1 MLCFQAWS
9 MVNNDY
15 QMLCWKMKRLYW
27 TIGIHLLAMVP
38 LLAQAIVDNGRLG
51 IGGDPERALHV
62 NSVDISDILIQSYSA
77 DGSRTPTVS
86 MQRSRGTANNKL
98 ALDQWSRLGFFDFR
112 AFDGALHKDMATI
125 DAYGKVGDNVGE
137 NGTGLLRLRV
147 TNGTELIDVM
157 SLDSNRNVGVRT
169 RVPLYTLDI
178 RCDPLTQPGPSGSHW
193 GGLNLFN
200 KAFNDNWTFYPDW
213 FFSTADVLSLYFNNN
228 KIGHFAQSG
237 TWNQTSDAR
246 LKQDIRDLE
255 GGQLARIN
263 KLRPVTY
270 QMRQNHTDD
279 RKSVGLI
286 AQEVADIYPDLVSGN
301 HAEDGSMMA
310 VNYSALI
317 PYLVKGMQE
326 LMIKTQKLKAKK
338 KELEQKIEQ
347 IGK

>member
-1 MLCFQAWS
+1 MLS
-9 MVNNDY
+9 
-15 QMLCWKMKRLYW
+15 WKIIRFYYIL
-27 TIGIHLLAMVP
+27 GIHIIVLAP
-38 LLAQAIVDNGRLG
+38 AITQVIIDNDRVG

-62 NSVDISDILIQSYSA
+62 NSADMTDVFIESISES
-77 DGSRTPTVS
+77 GSGIPQLS
-86 MQRSRGTANNKL
+86 MLRSRGTANL
-98 ALDQWSRLGFFDFR
+98 RLPLDQWSRLGFFDFR
-112 AFDGALHKDMATI
+112 AFDGSLHKDMATI
-125 DAYGKVGDNVGE
+125 DAYGKVSDNAGGY
-137 NGTGLLRLRV
+137 GTGLLRLRV

-178 RCDPLTQPGPSGSHW
+178 RCDPLTQPGLSGNHW
-193 GGLNLFN
+193 GGLNVFN
-200 KAFNDNWTFYPDW
+200 KTFNDNWTFYPDW

-255 GGQLARIN
+255 DGQLARIN

-270 QMRQNHTDD
+270 QMRQNQTND
-279 RKSVGLI
+279 RRSVGLI

-326 LMIKTQKLKAKK
+326 LMVKTQRLKEKK
-338 KELEQKIEQ
+338 KELEQKIEEA
-347 IGK
+347 GKSFIPLRN